1 MGGSWFEM
9 KEGFLLVIFTLM
21 ILVLRDCHL
30 FQLISSSETT
40 NKLLLNFGLTSDF
53 LSKRVRKDVED
64 ETDAS
69 PSSAGSCLGFLALVC
84 FLSPFTYPVP
94 VLYMC
99 SLSS

>member
-1 MGGSWFEM
+1 MEM
-9 KEGFLLVIFTLM
+9 KEGFLLVIFTLT
-21 ILVLRDCHL
+21 ILALRDCHW

-53 LSKRVRKDVED
+53 LSKRVRKDVEN

-69 PSSAGSCLGFLALVC
+69 LSSAGLCLGFHVLVC